1 MSTAQH
7 SPNSALIVRNMSDA
21 DLPCIAR
28 IQRECY
34 RDDLLES
41 VESFAAKLSVSPD
54 CCFVAVQQQQVVGY
68 AVAMPWR
75 FGEVPELG
83 SDAYRI
89 PPQSDSLYIH
99 DIAVSTTT
107 RKLGAARH
115 LLNSVMDAAHAR
127 RFAQICLVAVQ
138 GASSYW
144 SRYGFASVPA
154 SVTAQRKLSM
164 YGDGATLMAR
174 LPEPR

>member
-1 MSTAQH
+1 MSA
-7 SPNSALIVRNMSDA
+7 A
-21 DLPCIAR
+21 DLNCVAR

-34 RDDLLES
+34 PDELLEP
-41 VESFAAKLSVSPD
+41 VESFAAKLAISPD
-54 CCFVAVQQQQVVGY
+54 FCFVAVQQQQVVGY

-83 SDAYRI
+83 SDAYQI

-99 DIAVSTTT
+99 DIAVSTST

-115 LLNSVMDAAHAR
+115 LLDTVIDAAYTR
-127 RFAQICLVAVQ
+127 RLAQLCLVAVQ

-144 SRYGFASVPA
+144 SRYGFAAMPA
-154 SVTAQRKLSM
+154 SVRAQQKLAV
-164 YGDGATLMAR
+164 YGHGATLMTR
-174 LPEPR
+174 LANVG